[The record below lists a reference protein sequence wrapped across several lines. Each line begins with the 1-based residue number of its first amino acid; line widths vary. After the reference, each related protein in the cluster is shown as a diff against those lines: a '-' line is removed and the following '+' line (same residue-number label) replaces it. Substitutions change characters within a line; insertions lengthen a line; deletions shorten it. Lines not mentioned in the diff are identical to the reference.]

1 MYHREKLTFRAKE
14 DHLEQE
20 RNNAQK
26 GLRQDLQI
34 PLLKSISNALKT
46 YTIA

>member
-14 DHLEQE
+14 YHLELE
-20 RNNAQK
+20 RNDTQK
-26 GLRQDLQI
+26 GLRKDLQI
-34 PLLKSISNALKT
+34 SPLESISNALKD